1 MITRDMPIT
10 FGKPGGPL
18 NGKCLAQLDDSSI
31 QWLTENAKETD
42 WMRAALAEQQLRA
55 SGQAT
60 GLATPAPAPPPAAAP
75 APAAADPY
83 TQPGAGPGH
92 HSNEQPPAGGNG
104 RGRAPLPRGPAG
116 MPGKHFLDSLV
127 LATHYAFGKLI
138 VMGWPRSA
146 TTANVAEK
154 LGVSTMISCSDR
166 GIDLLAELEAAKQ
179 VPPKL
184 APAEDDDLPFWC

>member
-1 MITRDMPIT
+1 MITRDTVIQ
-10 FGKPGGPL
+10 FGKADGPL
-18 NGKCLAQLDDSSI
+18 KGKCLAQLDDSSI
-31 QWLTENAKETD
+31 KWMVENAKEAE
-42 WMRAALAEQQLRA
+42 WKQAAFTEQQQRA
-55 SGQAT
+55 SGAV
-60 GLATPAPAPPPAAAP
+60 PAAAP
-75 APAAADPY
+75 PPVAAPTPAAADPY

-92 HSNEQPPAGGNG
+92 PSNEQPPAGGNG

-127 LATHYAFGKLI
+127 LATHYAFSKLI
-138 VMGWPRSA
+138 VMGWPRSV

-184 APAEDDDLPFWC
+184 APAEDDDLPF